1 MIKKALSSMSR
12 SIALLQGDSTVG
24 DLQGNAKRLEAL
36 AELAASHG
44 AVLGLSTE
52 LAICGYPPRDLLL
65 QSDFVLKAQSKASDL
80 SVSIPVLVG
89 TPLAPEHEKQLPS
102 NGVVRCGPTASS
114 PTNGTRVVAKKQLLP
129 TYDVFDEARYFKPD
143 NRPGIARTI
152 AGLDLGV
159 TVCEDA
165 WQAAGMTPSAYAAD
179 PIESLAEWGRQ
190 GVKLD
195 ATVNLS
201 ASPYHADK
209 LVSRIHVCRTASAIL
224 GHPFLMANQVGGNDD
239 LLFDGNSLVAWPDG
253 RVVIAPAWK
262 EGILL
267 VDLDDPDAC
276 TWLASTTGD
285 ALDVGQDQLR
295 RLQSGDDGREHERD
309 VLEDVADAV
318 ITGLSDYCRKSGI
331 QSIVLGL
338 SGGIDSAVAACVAAA
353 AVGPSNVTGIAMPS
367 RHSSQHSIDD
377 AAYTAASLGLVF
389 DTIPIDTMHSSV
401 EASIGNMLD
410 AGAQVAGEN
419 LQARLRGLIVMAHAN
434 AQGSMAIATG
444 NKSELAQ
451 GYCTLYGDMAGGY
464 TPLGDLYKMQVYGLA
479 EVFNQRAKHMGLP
492 APVNDSTLTKPPS
505 AELAPDQIDE
515 DSLPPYPVLDAI
527 LKAHIEDGLDGQS
540 IVEKGHDAAIVLDV
554 LTRLERN
561 EHKRWQMSPAPRV
574 SSRAFGQ
581 GWRRPLASRHDWR
594 RS

>member
-1 MIKKALSSMSR
+1 M
-12 SIALLQGDSTVG
+12 
-24 DLQGNAKRLEAL
+24 
-36 AELAASHG
+36 
-44 AVLGLSTE
+44 
-52 LAICGYPPRDLLL
+52 
-65 QSDFVLKAQSKASDL
+65 
-80 SVSIPVLVG
+80 
-89 TPLAPEHEKQLPS
+89 
-102 NGVVRCGPTASS
+102 
-114 PTNGTRVVAKKQLLP
+114 
-129 TYDVFDEARYFKPD
+129 
-143 NRPGIARTI
+143 
-152 AGLDLGV
+152 
-159 TVCEDA
+159 CEDA

-285 ALDVGQDQLR
+285 ALDVGLDQLR

-377 AAYTAASLGLVF
+377 AAVSYTHL
-389 DTIPIDTMHSSV
+389 
-401 EASIGNMLD
+401 
-410 AGAQVAGEN
+410 
-419 LQARLRGLIVMAHAN
+419 
-434 AQGSMAIATG
+434 
-444 NKSELAQ
+444 
-451 GYCTLYGDMAGGY
+451 TL
-464 TPLGDLYKMQVYGLA
+464 P
-479 EVFNQRAKHMGLP
+479 
-492 APVNDSTLTKPPS
+492 TK
-505 AELAPDQIDE
+505 A
-515 DSLPPYPVLDAI
+515 
-527 LKAHIEDGLDGQS
+527 
-540 IVEKGHDAAIVLDV
+540 
-554 LTRLERN
+554 
-561 EHKRWQMSPAPRV
+561 
-574 SSRAFGQ
+574 
-581 GWRRPLASRHDWR
+581 
-594 RS
+594 

>member
-1 MIKKALSSMSR
+1 MTR

-65 QSDFVLKAQSKASDL
+65 QSDFVIKAQSKASNL

-114 PTNGTRVVAKKQLLP
+114 TTNGTRVVAKKQLLP

-262 EGILL
+262 EGILM

-276 TWLASTTGD
+276 TWLASTTAD

-309 VLEDVADAV
+309 VLEDLADAV

-377 AAYTAASLGLVF
+377 AAYTASSLGLVF
-389 DTIPIDTMHSSV
+389 DTIPIDTMHGSV
-401 EASIGNMLD
+401 EASIGTMLD

-419 LQARLRGLIVMAHAN
+419 LQARLRGLVVMAHAN

-479 EVFNQRAKHMGLP
+479 EVFNQRAQAAGLA

-540 IVEKGHDAAIVLDV
+540 IVEQGHSAAMVLDV

>member
-1 MIKKALSSMSR
+1 M
-12 SIALLQGDSTVG
+12 
-24 DLQGNAKRLEAL
+24 
-36 AELAASHG
+36 
-44 AVLGLSTE
+44 
-52 LAICGYPPRDLLL
+52 
-65 QSDFVLKAQSKASDL
+65 
-80 SVSIPVLVG
+80 
-89 TPLAPEHEKQLPS
+89 
-102 NGVVRCGPTASS
+102 
-114 PTNGTRVVAKKQLLP
+114 
-129 TYDVFDEARYFKPD
+129 
-143 NRPGIARTI
+143 
-152 AGLDLGV
+152 

-165 WQAAGMTPSAYAAD
+165 WQAADMTPSAYAAD

-201 ASPYHADK
+201 ASPYHSDK
-209 LVSRIHVCRTASAIL
+209 LASRIHVCRTAASIL
-224 GHPFLMANQVGGNDD
+224 NHPFLMANQVGGNDD

-253 RVVIAPAWK
+253 TVVIAPAWK
-262 EGILL
+262 EGVLM
-267 VDLDDPDAC
+267 VHLDNADAC
-276 TWLASTTGD
+276 EWLPSTAGD
-285 ALDVGQDQLR
+285 ALDVGDDQLR
-295 RLQSGDDGREHERD
+295 RLQPDDDGREHERE
-309 VLEDVADAV
+309 VLHDLADAV
-318 ITGLSDYCRKSGI
+318 VTGLTDYCRKSGI
-331 QSIVLGL
+331 KSIVLGL

-353 AVGPSNVTGIAMPS
+353 AVGPQNVTGIAMPS

-377 AAYTAASLGLVF
+377 AAHTASSLGLKF
-389 DTIPIDTMHSSV
+389 DTIPIDSMHASV
-401 EASIGNMLD
+401 EGSIGGMLEQ
-410 AGAQVAGEN
+410 GAQVAGEN

-479 EVFNQRAKHMGLP
+479 DVFNLRAEQQGLV
-492 APVNDSTLTKPPS
+492 APVNPSTRTKPPS

-527 LKAHIEDGLDGQS
+527 LRAHIEGGLDGGS
-540 IVEKGHDAAIVLDV
+540 IAEQGHEPAMVLDV

>member
-1 MIKKALSSMSR
+1 MSR

-24 DLQGNAKRLEAL
+24 DLAGNARRLESLAAL
-36 AELAASHG
+36 ASAHG
-44 AVLGLSTE
+44 ATLGLSTE

-65 QSDFVLKAQSKASDL
+65 QPEFVNKAQQQASALD
-80 SVSIPVLVG
+80 VEIPVLVG
-89 TPLAPEHEKQLPS
+89 TPLAPDHEKQLPS
-102 NGVVRCGPTASS
+102 NGVVRCGPHTASS
-114 PTNGTRVVAKKQLLP
+114 DHNNRIVARKQLLP

-165 WQAAGMTPSAYAAD
+165 WQAAGMTPSSYTAD

-209 LVSRIHVCRTASAIL
+209 LVARIHVCRTAAAVL
-224 GHPFLMANQVGGNDD
+224 NHPFLMANQVGGNDD

-262 EGILL
+262 EGVLM
-267 VDLDDPDAC
+267 VDLDNPDAC
-276 TWLASTTGD
+276 TWLPSTEHD
-285 ALDVGQDQLR
+285 ALNVGHDLVR
-295 RLQSGDDGREHERD
+295 RLSADDDGREQEREI
-309 VLEDVADAV
+309 LEDLADAV
-318 ITGLSDYCRKSGI
+318 VTGLSDYCRKSGI
-331 QSIVLGL
+331 TSIVLGL

-353 AVGPSNVTGIAMPS
+353 AVGPEHVTGLAMPS

-377 AAYTAASLGLVF
+377 AAHTAASLGLVF
-389 DTIPIDTMHSSV
+389 ETIPIDSMHGSV
-401 EASIGNMLD
+401 EASIGPMLD
-410 AGAQVAGEN
+410 AGASVAGEN
-419 LQARLRGLIVMAHAN
+419 LQARLRGLVVMAHAN

-479 EVFNQRAKHMGLP
+479 DVFNQRAVEQGLT
-492 APVNDSTLTKPPS
+492 APVNDSTRTKPPS
-505 AELAPDQIDE
+505 AELAPDQIDQ
-515 DSLPPYPVLDAI
+515 DSLPPYPELDAI
-527 LKAHIEDGLDGQS
+527 LSAHIEGGLDGSS
-540 IVEKGHDAAIVLDV
+540 IAAKGHDATVVLEV